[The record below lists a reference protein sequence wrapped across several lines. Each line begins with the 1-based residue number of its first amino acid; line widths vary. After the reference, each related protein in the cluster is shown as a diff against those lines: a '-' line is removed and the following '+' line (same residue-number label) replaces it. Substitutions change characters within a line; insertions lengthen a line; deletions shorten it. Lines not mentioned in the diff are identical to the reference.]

1 MFNVQSEVHCALRT
15 VTGCPPPGGSVA
27 HGTAHSKKTRL
38 RMIHLQPR
46 LDDCWL
52 RRLYSGTISS
62 ALSSPVFLTGHWA
75 QSGESVQQVNET
87 VIDAITLRY
96 CHHRLLETT
105 DFVFIVWSAD
115 TQHGSN
121 DVQCGLNINC
131 LADNAHKQV

>member
-1 MFNVQSEVHCALRT
+1 
-15 VTGCPPPGGSVA
+15 
-27 HGTAHSKKTRL
+27 
-38 RMIHLQPR
+38 MIRLQPR

-52 RRLYSGTISS
+52 RRLYSGTIST

-87 VIDAITLRY
+87 VIDAVTLRY

-105 DFVFIVWSAD
+105 DFVFIVWSAG

-131 LADNAHKQV
+131 LADNAHKQVEVRDMEHGKNDIQHGLSTNHRCVHLNSSSSSWS